1 MSPREPHTSTT
12 SGLRL
17 IPCRGEVGFRVAK
30 RAYPVASAPLRTAD
44 DLRDEWGRFDTV
56 GSTLYVAETARS
68 AYTEVLSPLKQAN
81 GTVNSLQADAESMGM
96 TIEEFLE
103 EIASEWGER
112 NFMGLGAV
120 PAKWR
125 ELRAIHQILLP
136 SAGWWVDI
144 EHPDSIAAI
153 NDGLAGFLAGQGIP
167 ALDTSHLR
175 GANRYVTTMIATLT
189 QSLTVDD
196 GTTPVGIHFGSRHGG
211 AWCKAIWLHEGL
223 ELIPLGPEPILVTDP
238 DLAAAADNF
247 RIRVF

>member
-1 MSPREPHTSTT
+1 MSLREPHTSES

-30 RAYPVASAPLRTAD
+30 RAYPVISAPSRTAD
-44 DLRDEWGRFDTV
+44 DLRNDWGRYDTV

-68 AYTEVLSPLKQAN
+68 AYAEVLSPLKQAN
-81 GTVNSLQADAESMGM
+81 GTASSLQTDAASMGM

-103 EIASEWGER
+103 EVASEWGDR

-153 NDGLAGFLAGQGIP
+153 NERLAEFLASQGIP

-175 GANRYVTTMIATLT
+175 GENRNVTTMIAALT
-189 QSLTVDD
+189 QSLTLDD

-211 AWCKAIWLHEGL
+211 AWCKAIWLDDAL
-223 ELIPLGPEPILVTDP
+223 ELIPLGPEPVLVTDP

>member
-1 MSPREPHTSTT
+1 MTSREPFTSST

-30 RAYPVASAPLRTAD
+30 RAYPVVSAPVRTED
-44 DLRDEWGRFDTV
+44 ELRDDWGRYDTL
-56 GSTLYVAETARS
+56 GSTLYVAETARA
-68 AYTEVLSPLKQAN
+68 AYAEVLSPFKQAN
-81 GTVNSLQADAESMGM
+81 GAISALQVDAEAIGM

-136 SAGWWVDI
+136 QTGWWVDV

-153 NDGLAGFLAGQGIP
+153 NEGLAGFLAGQGIP

-175 GANRYVTTMIATLT
+175 GSNRSVTTTIAAFTQGRTL
-189 QSLTVDD
+189 DD
-196 GTTPVGIHFGSRHGG
+196 GTSPVGVHFGSRHGG
-211 AWCKAIWLHEGL
+211 AWCKAIWLHEDT
-223 ELIPLGPEPILVTDP
+223 ELIPLGPEPVLVTDP